1 MTMRITRLALDNWR
15 NFKRVDIPIRQRM
28 FVVGPNASGKSNL
41 LDALRFLRD
50 VASVGGGFQEALTS
64 RGGVSS
70 VRCLAARRNPDVRL
84 CVSIGTDSDP
94 DQWTYELRFG
104 TGPNRRDPVVRAEHV
119 LRRGEEILQRPDA
132 DDEADPARL
141 SQTALEQVNANRDFR
156 EVFDFFASV
165 QYLHVVPQLVR
176 EPDRSRGKV
185 NDPFGGDL
193 VEQIARTSPRTR
205 DARLRKILSALKI
218 AMPQLAELRLES
230 DARGDWHLRGKYE
243 HWRKPG
249 AWQSEVDFSDG
260 TLRLLGL
267 LWSLL
272 SGAGPLLLEE
282 PELSLHAEVVRFLP
296 SLFARAQRSPG
307 RQVLVSTHSV
317 DLLADPGIG
326 LDEVM
331 LLEPTGEG
339 TTVSLASSIDDA
351 KTLLQHG
358 TTLPELITP
367 RTRPRDVEQLALF
380 RP

>member
-50 VASVGGGFQEALTS
+50 VASVGGGFQEALAS

-296 SLFARAQRSPG
+296 SLFARAQRSSG

-351 KTLLQHG
+351 VTLLQHG
-358 TTLPELITP
+358 TTLPELITA
-367 RTRPRDVEQLALF
+367 RTRPRGVEQLALF